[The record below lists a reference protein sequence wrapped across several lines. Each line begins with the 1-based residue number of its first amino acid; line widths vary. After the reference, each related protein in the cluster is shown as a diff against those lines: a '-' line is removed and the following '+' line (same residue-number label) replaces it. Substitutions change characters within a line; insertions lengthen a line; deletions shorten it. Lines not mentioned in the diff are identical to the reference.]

1 MAKSTAQ
8 AQIVRRFK
16 QLKLIFMAQQAT
28 RLVDD
33 CEQTEWN
40 QAHIEKENHLKINRP
55 DSRNH

>member
-33 CEQTEWN
+33 CEQTE
-40 QAHIEKENHLKINRP
+40 
-55 DSRNH
+55 